1 VSIWASVWIWYNAQ
15 ESPVIV
21 EVSIHEIATKRQF
34 SDSETINTMQ
44 AELPV
49 LGIVVP
55 CFNEQAMLPITAK
68 ELGTKIDSL
77 IASGLINAGSAV
89 YFVDDGSSDKTWE
102 LIADFSTQNSRFH
115 GIKLSRNYGHQY
127 ALYAGLMEAKGDCLI
142 SLDADLQDDIE
153 VMDQM
158 IIKYNEG
165 SQIVYG
171 VRSER
176 SRDTWFKR
184 WSASMHYRLAS
195 FFGIKALPDHADYRL
210 MSRRAIDMLAQY
222 RETNIYLRGVV
233 PLLGLPSA
241 VVFYKREERR
251 EGESK
256 YGLKDM
262 LGLSVQGITS
272 FSIMPLRIIS
282 MLGMLVFFI
291 SVLLGGW
298 ALHAALTGNTA
309 AIAGWAST
317 VIPIYLLGGL
327 QLLAIGI
334 VGEYIGKT
342 YMETKRR
349 PLYQIEKTTN
359 EL

>member
-1 VSIWASVWIWYNAQ
+1 
-15 ESPVIV
+15 
-21 EVSIHEIATKRQF
+21 
-34 SDSETINTMQ
+34 ML

-55 CFNEQAMLPITAK
+55 CFNEQAMLPITAR
-68 ELGTKIDSL
+68 ELGSKIDSL
-77 IASGLINAGSAV
+77 IASGLISDSSAI
-89 YFVDDGSSDKTWE
+89 YFVDDGSSDNTWE
-102 LIADFSTQNSRFH
+102 LIVEFATQNSRFH
-115 GIKLSRNYGHQY
+115 GIKLSRNHGHQY

-142 SLDADLQDDIE
+142 SLDADLQDDIG

-158 IIKYNEG
+158 IMRYSEG

-176 SRDTWFKR
+176 SSDTRFKR
-184 WSASMHYRLAS
+184 WSASIHYRLAS
-195 FFGIKALPDHADYRL
+195 FFDIEALPNHADYRL
-210 MSRRAIDMLAQY
+210 MSRRAIEMLAQY

-241 VVFYKREERR
+241 VVYYKREERR
-251 EGESK
+251 EGISK

-282 MLGMLVFFI
+282 VVGMLVFFI
-291 SVLLGGW
+291 SFLFGGW
-298 ALHAALTGNTA
+298 ALHAALTGNSA

-327 QLLAIGI
+327 QLLAIG
-334 VGEYIGKT
+334 VAGEYIGKT

-349 PLYQIEKTTN
+349 PLYQVEKTTN
-359 EL
+359 NE

>member
-1 VSIWASVWIWYNAQ
+1 MWASALIWYNPK
-15 ESPVIV
+15 EGSVIV
-21 EVSIHEIATKRQF
+21 GTRSPNMATNGRF
-34 SDSETINTMQ
+34 FHSGALYIMS

-55 CFNEQAMLPITAK
+55 CFNEEAMLPITAK
-68 ELGTKIDSL
+68 ELGTKIASL
-77 IASGLINAGSAV
+77 VASGQINARSAV
-89 YFVDDGSSDKTWE
+89 YFVDDGSSDGTWE
-102 LIADFSTQNSRFH
+102 LIADFSSQNSHFR

-176 SRDTWFKR
+176 SSDTRFKR

-195 FFGIKALPDHADYRL
+195 FFGIEALPNHADYRL

-241 VVFYKREERR
+241 LVYYKREERR

-262 LGLSVQGITS
+262 LDLSVQGITS

-282 MLGMLVFFI
+282 VLGMLVFFV
-291 SVLLGGW
+291 SFLLGSW
-298 ALHAALTGNTA
+298 ALHAALTGNSA

-334 VGEYIGKT
+334 VGEYVGKT

-349 PLYQIEKTTN
+349 PLYQVEKTTHDG
-359 EL
+359 